1 MTAQLLLLLK
11 HRQVPVPAWTF
22 GPGSPQGAGA
32 RAALY
37 VGRSQG
43 LRDT

>member
-1 MTAQLLLLLK
+1 MAQLLLLLK
-11 HRQVPVPAWTF
+11 RSQLPVPAWPF
-22 GPGSPQGAGA
+22 SPGSPQGAGA

-37 VGRSQG
+37 THLSQG